1 MTPVL
6 VDSSFLIALYDQSD
20 FDHTRCLHAYES
32 LDRPLVT
39 CEAVVTESV
48 YMLRYANG
56 AAEALL
62 ASVES
67 GALEIAFRLNE
78 AAGSIHSIMKKYRD
92 TPADF
97 ADACLIQMADELGT
111 GDILTLDSDF
121 VHYRWRKTRP
131 FRMLI
136 PLDESAPE
144 PALRG

>member
-20 FDHTRCLHAYES
+20 FYHTRCLRTYES

-39 CEAVVTESV
+39 CEAVITESI
-48 YMLRYANG
+48 YMLRYVSG

-62 ASVES
+62 ASIEC
-67 GALEIAFRLNE
+67 GALEIGFRLSE
-78 AAGSIHSIMKKYRD
+78 AAGKVQAILRKYRD

-97 ADACLIQMADELGT
+97 ADACLIAMADELDT

-121 VHYRWRKTRP
+121 VHYRWRRTRP

-136 PLDESAPE
+136 PLE
-144 PALRG
+144 

>member
-1 MTPVL
+1 VTPVL

-20 FDHTRCLHAYES
+20 FDHMRCLRTYES

-48 YMLRYANG
+48 YMLRYMSG
-56 AAEALL
+56 APEALL
-62 ASVES
+62 ASIES
-67 GALEIAFRLNE
+67 GALEIGFRLSE

-97 ADACLIQMADELGT
+97 ADACLIHMADELDS

-121 VHYRWRKTRP
+121 AHYRWRKTRP

-136 PLDESAPE
+136 PLE
-144 PALRG
+144 

>member
-20 FDHTRCLHAYES
+20 FDHTRCLSTYES

-39 CEAVVTESV
+39 CEAVITESV
-48 YMLRYANG
+48 YMLRYVSG

-62 ASVES
+62 ASIKC
-67 GALEIAFRLNE
+67 GALEIGFMLSE
-78 AAGSIHSIMKKYRD
+78 AAGSIQSIMKKYRD

-97 ADACLIQMADELGT
+97 ADACLIHMADELDT
-111 GDILTLDSDF
+111 GDILTLDNDF
-121 VHYRWRKTRP
+121 AHYRWRRTRP

-136 PLDESAPE
+136 PLE
-144 PALRG
+144 